1 MSKKLD
7 KYREVNKQLANVL
20 TELETRM
27 FVENIIYVKD
37 KKLKVEEPKVVVE
50 LK

>member
-1 MSKKLD
+1 MSKKLE

-27 FVENIIYVKD
+27 FIENIVYTND
-37 KKLKVEEPKVVVE
+37 KKIKLEEPKVVVE